1 MEEENIIKSI
11 RSGRRSKAIN
21 ALYDYFPAVK
31 KHIKSR
37 GGSNHDAQDIFQEAL
52 IIFLKKVDDDKFE
65 LTSSINT
72 YIFGVSRFLW
82 NNAMCKKN
90 PEASTVDIDDV
101 VGTEVE
107 TEEQLNQE
115 VLYNKA
121 EKALI
126 DIGEKCTRLLQ
137 LFYIE
142 MLSMKA
148 IASQLNYNSQ
158 KVASNAKY
166 KCLERARKRFKS
178 IV

>member
-1 MEEENIIKSI
+1 MEEQNIIKSI
-11 RSGRRSKAIN
+11 RSGSRSKAIN
-21 ALYDYFPAVK
+21 ALYDYYPAVK

-37 GGSNHDAQDIFQEAL
+37 GGSNDDAQDIFQEAL
-52 IIFLKKVDDDKFE
+52 IIFLKKVDDDTFE

-82 NNAMCKKN
+82 NNAMRKNN
-90 PEASTVDIDDV
+90 PEMNASSYDEVAE
-101 VGTEVE
+101 TEIE
-107 TEEQLNQE
+107 TEELLYQE
-115 VLYNKA
+115 LLYRKA
-121 EKALI
+121 EQALM

-137 LFYIE
+137 LFYVE